1 MLNSGKKFS
10 FPHDPFS
17 GIFGASTL
25 IFALFFVASI
35 CTPLSA
41 QSKNT
46 PASAVETRKAEAPK
60 GAAARVPTATPTP
73 DPIYVDPTVSRRS
86 DPGYGWLL
94 LRTIFV
100 LGLFGGAAVLIW
112 RWLKNRKPVGRNED
126 GPIRILHDY
135 PLAIA
140 KSLKVIEV
148 GQEVFL
154 LSVTQDQIALIAR
167 LENKETVDLLRLEAS
182 RARGTG
188 GASFGDLL
196 LKVLPGIRPKAPK
209 EALDITRNLTE
220 KLRRMK

>member
-10 FPHDPFS
+10 FPHNPFP
-17 GIFGASTL
+17 GFFGASTL
-25 IFALFFVASI
+25 IFALFFATAFLS
-35 CTPLSA
+35 PLSA
-41 QSKNT
+41 QSKNS
-46 PASAVETRKAEAPK
+46 PAPAAESRKAEASK
-60 GAAARVPTATPTP
+60 SAAARAPAAAP

-154 LSVTQDQIALIAR
+154 LSVTQDQISLIAR

-209 EALDITRNLTE
+209 EALDITRNLKE